1 MPSGNWAPFAMLE
14 PMKGQTGGFV
24 EAQKRRSSFTSCALA
39 ATYTCATSMT
49 TVQVVQVV
57 QEKTV
62 IQPLQIASS
71 STS

>member
-1 MPSGNWAPFAMLE
+1 
-14 PMKGQTGGFV
+14 MKGQTGGFV

-49 TVQVVQVV
+49 TVQVVQ
-57 QEKTV
+57 ETTV
-62 IQPLQIASS
+62 IKPVQIASS